1 MSTSVCVCSGRPCY
15 YGETPLAFAC
25 CTNQWNIAE
34 ILLNHGAS
42 MDVVSINSSQS
53 HQIPMI

>member
-1 MSTSVCVCSGRPCY
+1 MSFSGRPCY

-34 ILLNHGAS
+34 ILMKYGAS
-42 MDVVSINSSQS
+42 LDAVSKLEI
-53 HQIPMI
+53 MI